1 MLSVSVQHCGSI
13 SVAVVFWM
21 GARRPGEVGA
31 ELFQISKRFNGIFMD
46 RMNVGAEFVSQGL
59 AFPINM
65 YLSAGTRL
73 HLYRRSGDQIRG
85 LVYFNERGEGC

>member
-1 MLSVSVQHCGSI
+1 
-13 SVAVVFWM
+13 
-21 GARRPGEVGA
+21 
-31 ELFQISKRFNGIFMD
+31 MD